1 MDRGV
6 LIWPLLCG
14 TRAWPQTG
22 LSKSLKLAVRSK
34 PGRLAYPQVD
44 GGLGAGWA
52 LLSGAAHFSADS
64 IDHAWRMIGNNPLR
78 LVVFLND
85 LPLTTVRVRSEL
97 NPRVRSVLHE
107 AGLSHSDIQ
116 IVPVGFG
123 HSFISAI
130 MATTN
135 RFIHFHSAAEIAS
148 RLPARSV
155 GDRYVFVIVTAR
167 SCSSLYNPQL
177 CVGR

>member
-14 TRAWPQTG
+14 TRAGPQTR

-34 PGRLAYPQVD
+34 PGKLAYPQVD

-52 LLSGAAHFSADS
+52 LLSGADHFSSDS
-64 IDHAWRMIGNNPLR
+64 IDHAWRMIR
-78 LVVFLND
+78 
-85 LPLTTVRVRSEL
+85 
-97 NPRVRSVLHE
+97 HC
-107 AGLSHSDIQ
+107 
-116 IVPVGFG
+116 
-123 HSFISAI
+123 FISAI
-130 MATTN
+130 MVTTN

-155 GDRYVFVIVTAR
+155 GERYVFVIVTAR
-167 SCSSLYNPQL
+167 SCSSWHNPQL